1 VPILK
6 SATPNNLICLGERNP
21 SPRCRERRCIRSGYD
36 RAGEFRREQG
46 SCSPSRGEPAKG
58 CCSSARGDEFPR
70 LIGSTAEGER
80 QTSESSRRASAERR
94 SFHPSPQRHRSGRR
108 SAGRRRRILRYAN
121 SAVGSEPQ
129 RSAETAALHRTIEG
143 ETAEAERRHLVTR
156 QAFLHERGRACIVER
171 RGAQRVEAEDT
182 PRCVVARRRNISRRF
197 RGSDPRI
204 FADLTK
210 RWHIVIGHIN
220 G

>member
-94 SFHPSPQRHRSGRR
+94 SFHPSPQRDRSGRR
-108 SAGRRRRILRYAN
+108 SAGRCRRHPARREFSGRPVSAITPLAGAASISKICESRRRCAWD
-121 SAVGSEPQ
+121 SS
-129 RSAETAALHRTIEG
+129 
-143 ETAEAERRHLVTR
+143 
-156 QAFLHERGRACIVER
+156 
-171 RGAQRVEAEDT
+171 
-182 PRCVVARRRNISRRF
+182 
-197 RGSDPRI
+197 
-204 FADLTK
+204 
-210 RWHIVIGHIN
+210 
-220 G
+220 